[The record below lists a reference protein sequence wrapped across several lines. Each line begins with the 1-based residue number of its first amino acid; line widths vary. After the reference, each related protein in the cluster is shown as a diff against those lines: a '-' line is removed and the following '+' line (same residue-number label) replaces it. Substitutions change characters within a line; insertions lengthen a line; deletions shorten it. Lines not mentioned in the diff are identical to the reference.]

1 MSLVSEA
8 GSMRSSGFS
17 ATSTWPLDR
26 SPSSQARAPIGG
38 DCGVA
43 AGVAAMASA
52 ATRPSSSAAVLLM
65 ARGKK
70 RSALSHYE
78 NGLERELGLDAL
90 RDGARGIAAEVRT
103 DLQSPKVPAHQH
115 PRCVLQ
121 PGRLATHLLLQ
132 RLGVLSRAERAQLQ
146 IHRL

>member
-43 AGVAAMASA
+43 AMASA
-52 ATRPSSSAAVLLM
+52 GTRPSSSAAVLLM

-90 RDGARGIAAEVRT
+90 GDGARGIAAEVRT

-121 PGRLATHLLLQ
+121 PGRLAT
-132 RLGVLSRAERAQLQ
+132 
-146 IHRL
+146 